1 VAGRPQVVEPAKL
14 RASLGL
20 VIDRGVDGVSVDRE
34 ADRDEVR
41 YSIGANGSQMG
52 DSG

>member
-1 VAGRPQVVEPAKL
+1 MAGRPQVVEPAKL

-20 VIDRGVDGVSVDRE
+20 VIDCGIDGVCVDRE

-41 YSIGANGSQMG
+41 SGVGANGGEMG